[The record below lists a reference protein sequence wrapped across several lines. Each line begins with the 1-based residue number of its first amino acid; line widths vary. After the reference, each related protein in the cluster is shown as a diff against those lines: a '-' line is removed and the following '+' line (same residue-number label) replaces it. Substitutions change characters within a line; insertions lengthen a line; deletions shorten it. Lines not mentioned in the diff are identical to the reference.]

1 MEDLIKMVADK
12 TGISS
17 DQAKTAVETVVGF
30 VKEKLPP
37 GISDQLEGIISGKD
51 VSGGL
56 ADLAGGLKDKLG
68 L

>member
-1 MEDLIKMVADK
+1 MDDLIKLVADK
-12 TGISS
+12 TGISPE
-17 DQAKTAVETVVGF
+17 QAKTAVETVMGF

-37 GISDQLEGIISGKD
+37 GISEQVEGIMSGKD

-56 ADLAGGLKDKLG
+56 ASLAGSLKDKLG